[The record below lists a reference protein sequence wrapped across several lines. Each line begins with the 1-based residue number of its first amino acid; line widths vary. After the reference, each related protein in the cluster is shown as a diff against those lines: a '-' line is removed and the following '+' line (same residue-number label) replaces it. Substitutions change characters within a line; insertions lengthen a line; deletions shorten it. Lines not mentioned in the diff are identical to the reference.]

1 MFCLDSID
9 ELAIAL
15 YSDSENSMSATNRI
29 LDSMRNPEL
38 GQMYEIVDE
47 LLLLAKKRYLYG
59 DKDSALDI
67 VNSVL
72 NIVEYIAK

>member
-59 DKDSALDI
+59 DKDSAFDI